1 MANPGAYQ
9 DIGIEAG
16 KLRSL
21 AEELQAIAAALQ
33 PQDLAVIEPT
43 PPRADLSD
51 YTLIAPTEHQ
61 ALVELARRFYRS
73 RRMRPRV
80 FSDEAL
86 FGEPAW
92 DMLLDL
98 FIAEAD
104 GKRLSV
110 TAACIGSAVPTS
122 TALRWL
128 VILEERGLVRRE
140 NDPTDARRVFL
151 NLTSEGYAKMANY
164 FLQLQREGVFGG

>member
-1 MANPGAYQ
+1 MVNPGAHQ
-9 DIGIEAG
+9 NIAIEAG
-16 KLRSL
+16 RLRSL
-21 AEELQAIAAALQ
+21 SEELQAIAATLQ
-33 PQDLAVIEPT
+33 PQGPATAELTA
-43 PPRADLSD
+43 PPADLSD
-51 YTLIAPTEHQ
+51 YTLIDASERQ

-73 RRMRPRV
+73 RRLRPRV
-80 FSDEAL
+80 FSDAGL

-151 NLTSEGYAKMANY
+151 NLTSEGYAKMASY
-164 FLQLQREGVFGG
+164 FLQLQREGVFGA